1 MPFAVRRGIRRW
13 GKIRRVIVI
22 GDTPAD
28 VACARAGAQLMGSD
42 GPEVL
47 AVAVE
52 TGFSTPEQL
61 RESQPD
67 LQLADLADGL
77 DGLLDLIAVGEPRVE

>member
-1 MPFAVRRGIRRW
+1 MGQDSADCDRRHTRRRRLCESGRSVDGI
-13 GKIRRVIVI
+13 
-22 GDTPAD
+22 
-28 VACARAGAQLMGSD
+28 D